1 MPRATP
7 AQQPPTIQPFALWSP
22 TRGIWE
28 TAQLDL
34 YGQPA
39 RCSGWGVT
47 LLVDSRYQEGTTRR
61 DVIDTQEV
69 HPGVQG

>member
-34 YGQPA
+34 YEQPA
-39 RCSGWGVT
+39 PVCRPVGYVDRLGERRGQAGVN
-47 LLVDSRYQEGTTRR
+47 G
-61 DVIDTQEV
+61 
-69 HPGVQG
+69 

>member
-34 YGQPA
+34 YEQPA
-39 RCSGWGVT
+39 PLCGPRCYA
-47 LLVDSRYQEGTTRR
+47 DS
-61 DVIDTQEV
+61 
-69 HPGVQG
+69 